1 MKTKFAAGWL
11 PVFLLVFIPLACR
24 KSVIEP
30 TTTTLGS
37 ANGSDTI
44 RKNTSD
50 TANLHPPYPQTF
62 VTGCTYSPDYGDTI
76 IFPQPATTQD
86 YIVKPINNPG
96 IGRYFS
102 WPDGMVIDSATGA
115 INVTKTE
122 TGLKYAIG
130 FVKEGTTDTC
140 MQTLIIAGASYM
152 DSVYVLAN
160 NETTAKPYF
169 NANPN
174 LATAPNGSKFDITK
188 AAYGKKISV
197 NNGTGIIDLKQTLN
211 GGAFG
216 PLPYDGQTVVTD
228 MYYTLND
235 ASNNAVQHIP
245 VQLMYYYSKST
256 IGAGLISNIQ
266 TKLINILTGNL
277 VSKSTNP
284 RPPIIIIT
292 RVN

>member
-1 MKTKFAAGWL
+1 MKTKCTPGWL
-11 PVFLLVFIPLACR
+11 PVFFLVCIIACR
-24 KSVIEP
+24 KSVTEFP
-30 TTTTLGS
+30 TTTLWS
-37 ANGSDTI
+37 SNGSDTA
-44 RKNTSD
+44 RKNPSD
-50 TANLHPPYPQTF
+50 TTYHPAPYPQTF
-62 VTGCTYSPDYGDTI
+62 VTGCSYSPDYGDTI
-76 IFPQPATTQD
+76 IFPQPVSTQD
-86 YIVKPINNPG
+86 YIVTPINNPG

-102 WPDGMVIDSATGA
+102 WPQGMVIDSVTGA
-115 INVTKTE
+115 INVTKSE

-130 FVKEGTTDTC
+130 FVKNGTVDTC

-160 NETTAKPYF
+160 NQTTAKPYF

-174 LATAPNGSKFDITK
+174 LATAPTGSKFDITK
-188 AAYGKKISV
+188 AAYGQKVSV

-216 PLPYDGQTVVTD
+216 PLPYNGQTVVTD

-235 ASNNAVQHIP
+235 ASNKAVQHIP
-245 VQLMYYYSKST
+245 VQLMYYYSKSQ

-266 TKLINILTGNL
+266 SKLTNILTGNL
-277 VSKSTNP
+277 ITQNPNP